1 MVIRFIL
8 TVFLCSC
15 TTVVIEYPSVCP
27 DGQPKCQRNLDAQTL
42 SIIGKEKAALTK
54 TLHAA
59 QTRVIKVMHEG
70 GALLVRYHL
79 EYSDI
84 EMKGQLGEGA
94 QVFVTRV

>member
-42 SIIGKEKAALTK
+42 SIIGKEKAALT
-54 TLHAA
+54 L
-59 QTRVIKVMHEG
+59 MCMDPDLNN
-70 GALLVRYHL
+70 LL
-79 EYSDI
+79 DI
-84 EMKGQLGEGA
+84 DCLRE
-94 QVFVTRV
+94 